1 MREPVWLETAAV
13 LRIHLDQLAEHGGGL
28 GVRDPGLLDS
38 AMARA
43 RNLHAYGETD
53 LVVLATAHASGIV
66 RNHPFIDGNKRT
78 GFVAAALFLKVN
90 RIDIVATEVDV
101 VVNMLALAAG
111 ELSDEAFTAWLRVNV
126 KPTAAA
132 P

>member
-1 MREPVWLETAAV
+1 MREPVWLETETV

-28 GVRDPGLLDS
+28 GVRDTGLLDS

-43 RNLHAYGETD
+43 RNQHAYGETD
-53 LVVLATAHASGIV
+53 IVVLATAYASGIV

-78 GFVAAALFLKVN
+78 GFVGAALFLRIN

-101 VVNMLALAAG
+101 VMNMLGLAAG
-111 ELSDEAFTAWLRVNV
+111 ELSDAAFTTWLRANV
-126 KPTAAA
+126 EPLA
-132 P
+132 